1 MFRNSGDFCT
11 IEKTMAL
18 ILNAE
23 MEVNGFTDDK
33 GVASVMTES
42 IQDDLVLRKWA
53 ISNLK
58 LEKDWKYK
66 LKKKMALFL
75 EKRPKLQA
83 SKKKI
88 SNVILPIYRNVKSI
102 VSIHLDLVKDIL
114 LFLGMR
120 HFCDLVLVSTCFQ

>member
-1 MFRNSGDFCT
+1 
-11 IEKTMAL
+11 MAL

-102 VSIHLDLVKDIL
+102 VSIHLDFVKDIL